1 MIFKIISF
9 DKIQNHIFQYHLQSY
24 FSISFKIIYFN
35 KILITFYRTAL
46 HKTVEKGNI
55 EIIKLLLEQPN
66 VNLSIKNEI
75 FIIN

>member
-1 MIFKIISF
+1 MKFKIIS
-9 DKIQNHIFQYHLQSY
+9 
-24 FSISFKIIYFN
+24 FN